1 MFFMVE
7 IYYHEGIE
15 GSEEDKEG
23 NRYLVLVVREGV
35 AARPWFISP
44 SGEEFEPLKNAE
56 KTEIIK
62 N

>member
-1 MFFMVE
+1 MPQAAS
-7 IYYHEGIE
+7 G
-15 GSEEDKEG
+15 EDIKG

-35 AARPWFISP
+35 AARPWFKSP
-44 SGEEFEPLKNAE
+44 GGEEFEPQKDAE